1 MKRSRTGAVISYVVL
16 SLLAVLFLLPFYVL
30 VRNAF
35 ASQQEIA
42 AASWVWWPSQS
53 DLSAALGKLFGNA
66 NVQLGRSMVNS
77 AVVAT
82 VQTIGTV
89 IISAMA
95 AYGLARIPNR
105 TSNVILVL
113 TVLTLMVPAAVTFVP
128 SFVMVSSLGWIS
140 SLRGLIIPVLFSAFA
155 TFLFRQFFLGFP
167 QELEDAAA
175 VDGAGYWRTFWRVV
189 MPNAYGICAA
199 VGTITFIGAWN
210 SFLWPLLI
218 GQDRDYRTVQ
228 VSLSQ
233 FMTSQRVDY
242 PQLFPG
248 RRGRDSS
255 SPAGVRL
262 SAALPGPRRGELRH
276 RLGGS
281 GCSGLAGH
289 RLANF
294 RARVGLAP
302 SPKK

>member
-1 MKRSRTGAVISYVVL
+1 MRGSRAAAAVRYLVL
-16 SLLAVLFLLPFYVL
+16 TLLALLFLLPFYVL
-30 VRNAF
+30 LRNAF
-35 ASQQEIA
+35 ASQREIA
-42 AASWVWWPSQS
+42 AASWVWWPSDVS
-53 DLSAALGKLFGNA
+53 LDGLRRLFAND
-66 NVQLGRSMVNS
+66 NVQLARSLFNS
-77 AVVAT
+77 AVVAL
-82 VQTIGTV
+82 VQTVATV
-89 IISAMA
+89 VISAMA

-105 TSNVILVL
+105 ASNVVLVL

-218 GQDRDYRTVQ
+218 GQDKDYRTVQ

-242 PQLFPG
+242 PQLFLGAAVAILPVLLVFVFLQ
-248 RRGRDSS
+248 RYLVQ
-255 SPAGVRL
+255 GVER
-262 SAALPGPRRGELRH
+262 
-276 RLGGS
+276 S
-281 GCSGLAGH
+281 GID
-289 RLANF
+289 
-294 RARVGLAP
+294 
-302 SPKK
+302 